1 MRCYRDIR
9 DYGRHFL
16 MTSGGWVTSRHY
28 PGAVVY
34 VVSYSWAERHYA
46 VSRAQ
51 SWGGHKFN
59 LQAIVS
65 KNVTIMVTS
74 FSTC

>member
-1 MRCYRDIR
+1 M
-9 DYGRHFL
+9 
-16 MTSGGWVTSRHY
+16 TSRHY
-28 PGAVVY
+28 PGAKVY
-34 VVSYSWAERHYA
+34 ALSYSWAERHYA
-46 VSRAQ
+46 VSRAP